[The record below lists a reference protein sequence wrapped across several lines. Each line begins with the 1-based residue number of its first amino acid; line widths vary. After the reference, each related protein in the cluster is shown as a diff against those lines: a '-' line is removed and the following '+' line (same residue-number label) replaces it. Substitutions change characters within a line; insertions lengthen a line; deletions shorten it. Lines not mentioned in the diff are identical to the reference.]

1 MYEKILTFIT
11 AFVFCLFIAATTVF
25 ANTRWYIGEQF
36 NTKGKTV
43 TQEGS
48 RTGNFSNGYQL
59 LEKYTEPAMTMQLKG
74 EKKGFL
80 GFWSTIDHVQFQV
93 AQGTG
98 ALNNQIV
105 DHTYSASGTNT
116 VRVSWIQATSGHLA
130 AMLRFP

>member
-1 MYEKILTFIT
+1 
-11 AFVFCLFIAATTVF
+11 
-25 ANTRWYIGEQF
+25 
-36 NTKGKTV
+36 
-43 TQEGS
+43 
-48 RTGNFSNGYQL
+48 
-59 LEKYTEPAMTMQLKG
+59 MTMQLKG

-98 ALNNQIV
+98 ALNHQIV